1 MMSLKHGYGISVLK
15 RVKFAPSWMNPTG
28 LLLLALAA
36 LVALS
41 GCVPQAGSL
50 AVGPAVAPAIGETPL
65 PQDAVSVPEPFPT
78 RPIYQPGELVDYVAQ
93 AGDTLPVLAVRFNT
107 TVAQILEANAFIPA
121 TATTMPPGMPMQIP
135 IFYLPF
141 WGPPDKILPDS
152 QFINGPAQVG
162 FDTTAFVDSHP
173 GWLKGYQGYVSGANR
188 SGAQIIDLIAQKYS
202 ISPRL
207 LLALLEF
214 QAGALSRAE
223 VPEDVQRFPFGNR
236 TWEHEGLFLQLVWV
250 TNQLNGGYYRYKK
263 GHLTSLDLP
272 DGRIERIDPWQNA
285 ATASLMSYFNSVYD
299 QDGYR
304 KSISADGFL
313 ATYQALFD
321 DPWQYEQPH
330 MPGSLAQPEFTL
342 PFEPGDVWA
351 LTGGPHTGWGQG
363 EPLAAIDFAPPSQ
376 TQGCVESDRWV
387 TAVAPGVVARV
398 DEGEVLLDLDGDGD
412 ERTGWVVFYLHVS
425 QAGRPPVGQSL
436 QPGDRIGH
444 PSCEGGSSTGTHV
457 HIARKYNGEWVPADG
472 YGGVLGFTLEG
483 WVAHDGP
490 EIYQGTLVR
499 GAQIVTAC
507 TCSNRA
513 SFIQTDRR

>member
-1 MMSLKHGYGISVLK
+1 MKLAKIRSDHPWATTTAWS
-15 RVKFAPSWMNPTG
+15 
-28 LLLLALAA
+28 LLALAIL
-36 LVALS
+36 LVLG
-41 GCVPQAGSL
+41 GCQPQPGSL
-50 AVGPAVAPAIGETPL
+50 VVGQAAAPAAAVTPL
-65 PQDAVSVPEPFPT
+65 PQDVVAIPQPFPT
-78 RPIYQPGELVDYVAQ
+78 RPIYQPGELVDYIAQ
-93 AGDTLPVLAVRFNT
+93 PGDTLPVLAVRFNT
-107 TVAQILEANAFIPA
+107 TVAEILEANTFIPA
-121 TATTMPPGMPMQIP
+121 SATTMPPGMPMKIP
-135 IFYLPF
+135 IYYLPF
-141 WGPPDKILPDS
+141 WGSPFKILPDS

-162 FDTTAFVDSHP
+162 FDTISFVNSHP

-188 SGAQIIDLIAQKYS
+188 SGAEIVALIAQNYS

-207 LLALLEF
+207 LLALLEY
-214 QAGALSRAE
+214 QAGALTRAD

-250 TNQLNGGYYRYKK
+250 TNELNGGYFHYKK
-263 GHLTSLDLP
+263 GLLTSLDLP

-285 ATASLMSYFNSVYD
+285 ASTSLMNYFNSVYD
-299 QDGYR
+299 EVGYR
-304 KSISADGFL
+304 KAISADGFL
-313 ATYQALFD
+313 ATYQNLFG
-321 DPWQYEQPH
+321 DPWQNDQPH
-330 MPGSLAQPEFTL
+330 IAGSLAQPEFAL

-351 LTGGPHTGWGQG
+351 YTGGPHTGWGQG
-363 EPLAAIDFAPPSQ
+363 EPLAAIDFAPPSE

-387 TAVAPGVVARV
+387 TAVAPGVVVRV
-398 DEGEVLLDLDGDGD
+398 GEGEVVLDLDGDGN

-425 QAGRPPVGQSL
+425 QEGRPALGQAL
-436 QPGDRIGH
+436 QVGDRIGH

-490 EIYQGTLVR
+490 AIYQGTLAR

-513 SFIQTDRR
+513 SFIQTERR